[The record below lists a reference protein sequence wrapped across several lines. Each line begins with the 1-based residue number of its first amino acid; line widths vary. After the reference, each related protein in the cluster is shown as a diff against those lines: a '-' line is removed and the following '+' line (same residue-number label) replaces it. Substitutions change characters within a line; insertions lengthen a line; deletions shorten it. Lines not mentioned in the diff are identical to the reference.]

1 MDRIIVG
8 KFSKVEQFSPII
20 LMLVAIQMEVGF
32 EALILSFSL
41 TVRLRMKCRSELL
54 LDFKIKAE
62 SGPEF
67 TGEYASSV

>member
-8 KFSKVEQFSPII
+8 KFSEVEQFSPII
-20 LMLVAIQMEVGF
+20 LMLVAIQTEVGF

-41 TVRLRMKCRSELL
+41 TVRLRVKRRREPL
-54 LDFKIKAE
+54 LDFEVIAE